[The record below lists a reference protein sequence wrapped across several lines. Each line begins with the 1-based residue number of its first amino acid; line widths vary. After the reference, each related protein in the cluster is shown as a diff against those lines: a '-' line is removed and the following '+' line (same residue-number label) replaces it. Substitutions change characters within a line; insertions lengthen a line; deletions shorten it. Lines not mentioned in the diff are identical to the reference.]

1 MEKEKKDKDIM
12 MDLQKKVM
20 ESDDYCK
27 IVHYNYIED
36 NFRHLAGKI
45 LTIIDASISENRQN
59 KCIKDLIK
67 SEFSEKIY
75 VITKK
80 WYVLGISSRAYWEL
94 VFGRA
99 CYQWQVTSS
108 GLAKYRLAQMFNYST
123 KAYWRYFAK
132 PLL

>member
-75 VITKK
+75 DVQRFYNEGKEK
-80 WYVLGISSRAYWEL
+80 GHWGHSVL
-94 VFGRA
+94 FG
-99 CYQWQVTSS
+99 
-108 GLAKYRLAQMFNYST
+108 KEE
-123 KAYWRYFAK
+123 
-132 PLL
+132 PLNN